1 MKNLY
6 AASVL
11 TGMICLLLSSCSWSE
26 LDEFLDQKDKEKN
39 PERIIIQEENLFP
52 EGIEYDRV
60 SNRFLLS
67 SLTRGVIGEV
77 SANGEYTVF
86 IEDEDLISSIGIHID
101 QPRQRLL
108 VAIADPGASTRTS
121 PETQGQ
127 LAALAAY
134 DLRTGE
140 RLFYTRLDGL
150 APEGTGN
157 FANDVTVDK
166 QGNAY
171 VTDSFAGVIYKV
183 DEKGDATVFYQNEDF
198 IPTPGGFGLN
208 GIDFDP
214 RGFLLVAQ
222 SNTGDILRFPL
233 NNPAAYSRVELPVE
247 IPSPD
252 GIYLK
257 NPNELLVVGNAGGT
271 DNGVVYT
278 FKTNNKWESAVVKDS
293 FVTPPTFPTTVT
305 VRNGDPYVL
314 YAYLHELF
322 SGGSRTE
329 FQIVKAED

>member
-1 MKNLY
+1 MKNLFTP
-6 AASVL
+6 SL
-11 TGMICLLLSSCSWSE
+11 LMGMLCLLLVSCTSSA
-26 LDEFLDQKDKEKN
+26 LDDFLDRIDKEEQTEKIVI
-39 PERIIIQEENLFP
+39 EEENLFP
-52 EGIEYDRV
+52 EGIEYDKIL
-60 SNRFLLS
+60 NRYLVS
-67 SLTRGVIGEV
+67 SLVYGDIGTV
-77 SANGEYTVF
+77 SDKGTYEVF

-101 QPRQRLL
+101 QPRKRLL
-108 VAIADPGASTRTS
+108 VAIADPGASVRTA

-134 DLRTGE
+134 NLLTGE
-140 RLFYTRLDGL
+140 RLFYTRLDEL

-171 VTDSFAGVIYKV
+171 VTDSFAGIIYKV
-183 DEKGDATVFYQNEDF
+183 NEAGEASVFYQNSDF
-198 IPTPGGFGLN
+198 IPAAGAFGLN
-208 GIDFDP
+208 GIDYDP

-222 SNTGDILRFPL
+222 SNTGEILRFPIKH
-233 NNPAAYSRVELPVE
+233 PTDYHVVELPVE

-278 FKTNNKWESAVVKDS
+278 FRTNNKWETAVVRDT
-293 FVTPPTFPTTVT
+293 FTTPAVFPTTVT
-305 VRNGDPYVL
+305 IRSGSPYVL
-314 YAYLHELF
+314 YAYLNVLF
-322 SGGSRTE
+322 SGGSQSA
-329 FQIVKAED
+329 FQIVKAE